1 MDMKYEHVTMKN
13 AGTIWVWCVGI
24 AVGMITMFNVNGNGP
39 AGMGLGILVG
49 CWIFGG
55 VILMLVKS
63 FITVPDAYCVYLHE
77 ESLRVAPPNKTFQIG
92 DDYHKYF
99 PGDVVSRIGRSIVT
113 WDFDPDQLV
122 LFHRNGGQAHVENRL
137 QEILYADQSA
147 DLRQYQK
154 ALGIKILSQ
163 SGVTERKSDG
173 VSLGSII
180 A

>member
-1 MDMKYEHVTMKN
+1 MKYEHVTMKYG
-13 AGTIWVWCVGI
+13 GTILGWGVGI
-24 AVGMITMFNVNGNGP
+24 AVGVITLLNVNDNGP
-39 AGMGLGILVG
+39 TGIALGLLVG
-49 CWIFGG
+49 FWILGG
-55 VILMLVKS
+55 VILMLIKS
-63 FITVPDAYCVYLHE
+63 FITVPDAFCVYVHE
-77 ESLRVAPPNKTFQIG
+77 ESLRVAPPDQTFQVG

-99 PGDVVSRIGRSIVT
+99 PGDMVSRIGRTIVT
-113 WDFDPDQLV
+113 WDFDPDELV
-122 LFHRNGGQAHVENRL
+122 LFHRNGGQAYVENRL

-163 SGVTERKSDG
+163 SGVTERKPDG